1 MNNVFDHEKIKKRM
15 RELEDFDADPKGEPI
30 VMWHLRNSELIN
42 DTWLSVD
49 QWGRCYVNGIG
60 FAFTPQ
66 YIIAKWKIYPK

>member
-1 MNNVFDHEKIKKRM
+1 MAEINQRH
-15 RELEDFDADPKGEPI
+15 REIAANACFDADPKGEPI